1 MAKLT
6 PKQKELMDS
15 LGFKD
20 QRLLAAVFL
29 LIAVLIVGI
38 NIGFRY
44 HRNSKLEE
52 YPHVQGVVVGD
63 QVYSEHIGS
72 KTRHRNSLSVE
83 YYPKGSNM
91 SLTWYDDDGPYEFIH
106 KGDKLRVYYDP
117 DDPSDAYAA
126 KKDWVT
132 GVYVRADVFYDAA
145 FILAFW
151 PLSIGIFLLADFS
164 RAKKRALKGELK
176 PAKKVKCSADP
187 DYDPNLHSLARMSNA
202 KRGWLPF
209 WICGILFYLFTLVM
223 GVGMI
228 VSVLQDKPEDSVSP
242 VAAAIFMVI
251 LGHGMLAGVI
261 ISIRYLGRK
270 KRAFISG
277 FMADEATS
285 VYEDRMAAAEVLWK
299 LVKHY
304 MEKEPFYS
312 RFKLEYNRDWLET
325 YEEKLEGF
333 KKSEPQEVRSSE
345 KKMPANMEELAS
357 MLEKIGFEVRTV
369 DDGRQKPYLE
379 VSRKE
384 APSSELVVELMGLLT
399 YRDVLEFFDAFY
411 KSPTDPGRYVSVY
424 MTEGSPIYHFGN
436 HGWSS
441 NYEYMT
447 CDQMADLIVKNWDK
461 SDGRDYK
468 DYIKISP
475 NLWSDRDKD
484 LYYRALSNVRE
495 NRVSLKLI

>member
-1 MAKLT
+1 
-6 PKQKELMDS
+6 
-15 LGFKD
+15 
-20 QRLLAAVFL
+20 
-29 LIAVLIVGI
+29 
-38 NIGFRY
+38 
-44 HRNSKLEE
+44 
-52 YPHVQGVVVGD
+52 
-63 QVYSEHIGS
+63 
-72 KTRHRNSLSVE
+72 
-83 YYPKGSNM
+83 
-91 SLTWYDDDGPYEFIH
+91 
-106 KGDKLRVYYDP
+106 
-117 DDPSDAYAA
+117 
-126 KKDWVT
+126 
-132 GVYVRADVFYDAA
+132 
-145 FILAFW
+145 
-151 PLSIGIFLLADFS
+151 
-164 RAKKRALKGELK
+164 
-176 PAKKVKCSADP
+176 
-187 DYDPNLHSLARMSNA
+187 MSNA

-223 GVGMI
+223 GVGII

-441 NYEYMT
+441 NNEYMT

-484 LYYRALSNVRE
+484 LYHMALS
-495 NRVSLKLI
+495 KAKGK